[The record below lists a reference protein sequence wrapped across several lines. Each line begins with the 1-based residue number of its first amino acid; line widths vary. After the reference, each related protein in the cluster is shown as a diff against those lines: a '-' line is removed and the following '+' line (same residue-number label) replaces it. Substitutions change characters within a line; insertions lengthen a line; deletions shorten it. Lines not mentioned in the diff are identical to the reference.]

1 MAMGIGQGMEERR
14 DTAVRDVTT
23 VMARTLVDEWAR
35 LGMRDACLAPGS
47 RSTPLALALA
57 SDSRIRLHV
66 FLDERSAAFFAL
78 GAAKASGVPTLV
90 LCTSGTA
97 AANFF
102 PAVIEASMARVALI
116 VCTADRPPELRDT
129 GAPQTI
135 DQLKLYGD
143 SVRWFCEI
151 GAPEGHRE
159 VAASWRPIACR
170 AFDEALGGVG
180 RAPGPVHCNVAL
192 REPLVP
198 TGDSAT
204 LSGRAA
210 AQPWTRTRRGTPV
223 LSADELD
230 GLAHQV
236 SAAQRGVVLVGWTG
250 VGQLQA
256 ATVDRFA
263 RVTGWP
269 VLADPLSNV
278 RCGAHAISTYEAL
291 LRSPG
296 FLEAHRPDMVVRVGA
311 ALTSKLVAGW
321 LDADVLQVVVDPDDA
336 WPDPGRAISS
346 RLVADPNSILE
357 GLAERLEGLAEQQ
370 DVPGIREPASS
381 HLGWGDVWRHAEAA
395 ARGAIDELIDS
406 WSEPFEGRIARDL
419 AACLPD
425 GSTLVVGSSMPV
437 RDLEA
442 FVGSRS
448 GLRVLANRGANG
460 IDGFTSTVL
469 GVAAGLA
476 NQLDEQQKLNEGS
489 RPVVGLCGDLAFLH
503 DTNGLIGAARRG
515 FGAVVV
521 VIDNDGGGI
530 FSFLPQADDPEHF
543 ERLFGTPHGLDLV
556 DIARAHGVGASRITH
571 SFDLIPAVEK
581 VIAAGGVHVIV
592 VSTDR
597 SRNVELHREV
607 WAAVA
612 AALRV

>member
-1 MAMGIGQGMEERR
+1 MTTSRGQDIEGKQDAVRR
-14 DTAVRDVTT
+14 DPTTA
-23 VMARTLVDEWAR
+23 MARALVDEWAR

-57 SDSRIRLHV
+57 SDQRVRLHV

-78 GAAKASGVPTLV
+78 GAAKVSGTPTLV

-97 AANFF
+97 AASFF
-102 PAVIEASMARVALI
+102 PAVIEASMARVPVI

-143 SVRWFCEI
+143 AVRWFCEI
-151 GAPEGHRE
+151 GAPEDRPE
-159 VAASWRPIACR
+159 VAASWRSIACR
-170 AFDEALGGVG
+170 AFDEAQGGVG
-180 RAPGPVHCNVAL
+180 CAPGPVHCNVAL

-198 TGDSAT
+198 NGELVAAP
-204 LSGRAA
+204 GRAA
-210 AQPWTRTRRGTPV
+210 EEPWIRTRRGTPV
-223 LSADELD
+223 MPREDADV
-230 GLAHQV
+230 LADQV
-236 SAAQRGVVLVGWTG
+236 AAAQRGVLLAGWSSG
-250 VGQLQA
+250 AQLLPE
-256 ATVDRFA
+256 TVERFA
-263 RVTGWP
+263 RATGWP

-296 FLEAHRPDMVVRVGA
+296 FGERHRPDMVVRVGA
-311 ALTSKLVAGW
+311 ALTSKLATSW
-321 LDADVLQVVVDPDDA
+321 LDAGVPQVIIDPDDS
-336 WPDPGRAISS
+336 WPDPQRAISL
-346 RLVADPNSILE
+346 RLVADPNAILV
-357 GLAERLEGLAEQQ
+357 GLSERLEARRASEALQASAWSESWSSAE
-370 DVPGIREPASS
+370 ST
-381 HLGWGDVWRHAEAA
+381 
-395 ARGAIDELIDS
+395 ARRAIDELIGS
-406 WSEPFEGRIARDL
+406 WSEPFEGRIARDV

-442 FVGSRS
+442 FAAART

-460 IDGFTSTVL
+460 IDGFASTVL
-469 GVAAGLA
+469 GVVAGRASATTADNADLRS
-476 NQLDEQQKLNEGS
+476 G
-489 RPVVGLCGDLAFLH
+489 PVVGLCGDLAFLH
-503 DTNGLIGAARRG
+503 DTNGLLGAARRG
-515 FGAVVV
+515 LDAAFV

-556 DIARAHGVGASRITH
+556 DVATAHGVGASRITYATE
-571 SFDLIPAVEK
+571 LIPAVEK
-581 VIAAGGVHVIV
+581 AIATGGVQV
-592 VSTDR
+592 VVVPTDR
-597 SRNVELHREV
+597 NNNVKQHREV

-612 AALRV
+612 AVLRV